1 METIKLYVLEQQEE
15 IKGFVVAKSI
25 SEAMHLFQ
33 AEIDD
38 DTATEEYFRDFTLI
52 SDRVGRAD
60 YVAEIRENYKGT
72 SEQRGMAT
80 ALVSET
86 YDIFELD
93 FSIGRVYGSI

>member
-25 SEAMHLFQ
+25 SEAVQLFQ
-33 AEIDD
+33 AELDD
-38 DTATEEYFRDFTLI
+38 DTATEEYFRDFTI
-52 SDRVGRAD
+52 VGDRVGRAD
-60 YVAEIRENYKGT
+60 YVVEIRENYKGT
-72 SEQRGMAT
+72 SDERSMAT

-93 FSIGRVYGSI
+93 FSIGRVYGSL